1 MGAVTPEEASA
12 LVARDVRRTD
22 RSIDGY
28 LSELILYLERRL
40 FQELSDFPI
49 AGAGLTQRETLRI
62 LGGMESIIFTGSLEE
77 KIALVQDLFDLQEQL
92 SQATFEAATGR
103 VARGLSRDTRREL
116 GIFATSRDAAVRVA
130 ISQYLANVREQVV
143 ESIVANRQLVL
154 SDVLERAG
162 ARVFADLKVKLQTDL
177 STYARLGKIER
188 GMSAG
193 YVYFIYA
200 GPRDDRNRPFCAE
213 RANNVYHIN
222 DIYGW
227 ENGQLEPPWVYCG
240 GYNCRHELI
249 PTDVPEG
256 LPTAKERPA
265 SGPPEG

>member
-1 MGAVTPEEASA
+1 MGAVTPDEASA

-28 LSELILYLERRL
+28 LSELILYLERQL
-40 FQELSDFPI
+40 MQELSSFPI
-49 AGAGLTQRETLRI
+49 AGAGLTQRETLRV
-62 LGGMESIIFTGSLEE
+62 LGGLESIIFTGSLEE
-77 KIALVQDLFDLQEQL
+77 KIALVRELFDLQEQL

-103 VARGLSRDTRREL
+103 VARALSRDTRKEL
-116 GIFATSRDAAVRVA
+116 GIFVVSRQEVVRAA
-130 ISQYLANVREQVV
+130 ITQYIANVREQVV
-143 ESIVANRQLVL
+143 ESIVSNRRLVM
-154 SDVLERAG
+154 SEVLERAG
-162 ARVFADLKVKLQTDL
+162 GRVFSDLKVRLQTDL
-177 STYARLGKIER
+177 STYARLGKVER
-188 GMSAG
+188 GVRGG

-222 DIYGW
+222 DIYTW

-249 PTDVPEG
+249 PTEAPDG
-256 LPTAKERPA
+256 LPTAGERPA
-265 SGPPEG
+265 QNPPEA